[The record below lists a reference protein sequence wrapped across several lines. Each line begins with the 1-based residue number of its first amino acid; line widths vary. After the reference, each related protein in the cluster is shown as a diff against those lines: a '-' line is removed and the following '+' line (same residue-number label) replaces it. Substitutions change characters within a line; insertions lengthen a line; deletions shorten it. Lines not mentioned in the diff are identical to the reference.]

1 MAGKINERSRVREAE
16 IAGIDRDVDF
26 QSVSAFLF
34 SFVSNSAILNQKW
47 RKAGEGMRK
56 YYMHQIGMALMMMFG
71 VITGLGAVRRL
82 MYLTLL
88 DQERSSLYWII
99 ELGLSVIMIVT
110 TILSYS
116 GRRLKGTE
124 VVVSLLFVTYFTY
137 FVIRAVIGVEEIVNV
152 QNANIL
158 TMLAGLA
165 MFAAFVLFYTTEN
178 EKIIAK
184 MEKRIL
190 TVSGF
195 VMVLVGAGLGI
206 LLAVLRY
213 QSYVEKKD
221 WDELDFQKTI
231 FYPAVISMGEYLF
244 VALAFIFM
252 GFLLF
257 QKWHL
262 LLAYVGMG
270 IAMRELLFGWLQI
283 NALRGDDVA
292 LTMLTILP
300 LFVGLTGF
308 IGFLLF
314 VGGSKRGEQ
323 EEQT

>member
-1 MAGKINERSRVREAE
+1 
-16 IAGIDRDVDF
+16 
-26 QSVSAFLF
+26 
-34 SFVSNSAILNQKW
+34 
-47 RKAGEGMRK
+47 MRK